1 MNVRRTELTCKLVGN
16 SLDLLLNLH
25 DERSRMNKGQAVTD
39 RDEEG
44 GGSGSDIA
52 TALVADR
59 ADGEDALRTV
69 QQLDKYILATFTQ
82 Q

>member
-1 MNVRRTELTCKLVGN
+1 
-16 SLDLLLNLH
+16 
-25 DERSRMNKGQAVTD
+25 MNKGQAVTD

-69 QQLDKYILATFTQ
+69 QQLDKRILATFTQ